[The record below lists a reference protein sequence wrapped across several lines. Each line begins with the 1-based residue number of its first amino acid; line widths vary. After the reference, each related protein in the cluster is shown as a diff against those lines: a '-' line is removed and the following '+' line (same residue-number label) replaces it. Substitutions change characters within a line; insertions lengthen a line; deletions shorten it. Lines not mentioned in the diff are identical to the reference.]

1 MHQLFLAIQYIGI
14 VILMIELVY
23 IAHQW
28 ATNPQMI
35 LMLFVISILIN
46 FVGYLF
52 ELQASNKENALLAV
66 KFAYLG
72 KPFIVLCMLLFVY
85 DYCKV
90 KIPKILKYILISVGV
105 GIMFLVFSCERYKL
119 YYTKIDF
126 TNDGAFPHLVLGHGI
141 IYKLHTVLMFVYTV
155 CIIYV
160 LVKHYFATD
169 DEVKKRQLRYLL
181 IMSAVTVAG
190 YIVFLGKLTNGYDT
204 TIIGY
209 LISTF
214 LLMLSIF
221 RFNLFD
227 TLALAKNSAIDNFA
241 DAFIVLDS
249 KDELIYYNVPAKTIY
264 PQLSSNRY
272 LDAVN
277 DIKMHSDENSK
288 IYEKERVYSVI
299 SRDIIHNNNF
309 CGKMYVIN
317 DITDS
322 YNYTV
327 RLQKDVF
334 EKTKEIV
341 KIQHS
346 VIASFAN
353 MIEARDGITG
363 LHIKRT
369 SAYVEIVVKELMKYP
384 EYKEILTDD
393 YASKIIDAASLHDIG
408 KISIPD
414 EILKKPGKLT
424 DEEFEVIKTHP
435 GIGAEIIEETLTE
448 VEGNEYLCIA
458 RDMAHYHHE
467 KWDGT
472 GYPCGLKGEEIPLCA
487 RIMAIADVYDALRSK
502 RSYKEGFSKEKS
514 RDIILESSGS
524 HFDPKIV
531 EAFMANIQ
539 AVEEV

>member
-288 IYEKERVYSVI
+288 IYEKEKVYSVI